1 MPLNDSLFSPESQ
14 IYLKGPNG
22 TFRPIGMATGG
33 SLGLECPPDG
43 KKWWEPHGISI
54 SAKVELSTETR
65 EALRKMLDEARELE
79 IEREKATIRGLI
91 ALARKMV
98 GRFHIDTRISEY
110 RTVNSLVH
118 KYHNMNFTRYC
129 KSVGIRR
136 FNGFRVRLES
146 GSWVRKK

>member
-1 MPLNDSLFSPESQ
+1 MPLKDSLFSPDSQ

-33 SLGLECPPDG
+33 SLG
-43 KKWWEPHGISI
+43 KKWWEPQDISI
-54 SAKVELSTETR
+54 SAKVELSPETR

-91 ALARKMV
+91 ALARKMT

-110 RTVNSLVH
+110 RTINSLVH

-136 FNGFRVRLES
+136 FDGFRVRLES

>member
-1 MPLNDSLFSPESQ
+1 MPPKDSLFSPESQ

-22 TFRPIGMATGG
+22 TFRPIGMATIG
-33 SLGLECPPDG
+33 SLPLEGPPDG
-43 KKWWEPHGISI
+43 KKWWEPQDISI
-54 SAKVELSTETR
+54 SAKVELSPETM

-79 IEREKATIRGLI
+79 MEREKATIRGLI
-91 ALARKMV
+91 ALARKMT

-110 RTVNSLVH
+110 RTINSLVH